1 MPLTVI
7 PAQAGIQWRRD
18 AVVAK
23 TGRSCSPA
31 CVGMTSRDRP
41 RDRLKFRRRL
51 PINWRTRVAPAA
63 PTTRRDMSEQNGS
76 KPLQLQYLTVNL
88 AQEEYGIDILAV
100 REIRGW
106 TPVTRIPQAP
116 HYVLGVLNLRGAIVP
131 VLDLRLR
138 FGLAREEYGATTVTV
153 VITVAGRL
161 FGVVVDGVSDVL
173 DVVEQDVRPVPDM
186 GTAVDTEYLKGLT
199 SAAERM
205 VLLLDVDKLL
215 QPQDAQML
223 EAALPAVADVKAVA

>member
-1 MPLTVI
+1 MHMSQTASLSH
-7 PAQAGIQWRRD
+7 AQAVET
-18 AVVAK
+18 AV
-23 TGRSCSPA
+23 T
-31 CVGMTSRDRP
+31 
-41 RDRLKFRRRL
+41 
-51 PINWRTRVAPAA
+51 
-63 PTTRRDMSEQNGS
+63 
-76 KPLQLQYLTVNL
+76 QYLTVNL
-88 AQEEYGIDILAV
+88 AQEEYAIDILAV

-116 HYVLGVLNLRGAIVP
+116 SYVLGVLNLRGAIVP

-138 FGLAREEYGATTVTV
+138 FGLAREEYNATTVTV
-153 VITVAGRL
+153 IITVAGRH

-173 DVVEQDVRPVPDM
+173 DVEAHSIKPVPDM

-199 SAAERM
+199 SAGERM

>member
-1 MPLTVI
+1 MSDN
-7 PAQAGIQWRRD
+7 AH
-18 AVVAK
+18 
-23 TGRSCSPA
+23 SE
-31 CVGMTSRDRP
+31 
-41 RDRLKFRRRL
+41 
-51 PINWRTRVAPAA
+51 AP
-63 PTTRRDMSEQNGS
+63 
-76 KPLQLQYLTVNL
+76 LQYLAVNL

-131 VLDLRLR
+131 ILDLRLR
-138 FGLAREEYGATTVTV
+138 FGLTREEYDATTVTV
-153 VITVAGRL
+153 IITVAGRL

-173 DVVEQDVRPVPDM
+173 DVGAADVKPVPDM
-186 GTAVDTEYLKGLT
+186 GTTVDTEYLKGLT
-199 SAAERM
+199 SVAERM

-223 EAALPAVADVKAVA
+223 EAALPAANVEAVA

>member
-1 MPLTVI
+1 MSDNP
-7 PAQAGIQWRRD
+7 Q
-18 AVVAK
+18 
-23 TGRSCSPA
+23 SE
-31 CVGMTSRDRP
+31 
-41 RDRLKFRRRL
+41 
-51 PINWRTRVAPAA
+51 AP
-63 PTTRRDMSEQNGS
+63 S
-76 KPLQLQYLTVNL
+76 QYLAVNL

-131 VLDLRLR
+131 VIDLRLR
-138 FGLAREEYGATTVTV
+138 FGLERETYDATTVTV
-153 VITVAGRL
+153 IITVAGRL
-161 FGVVVDGVSDVL
+161 FGVVVDSVSDVL
-173 DVVEQDVRPVPDM
+173 DIEPSATRPVPDM
-186 GTAVDTEYLKGLT
+186 GTTVDTEYLKGLT
-199 SAAERM
+199 TVAERM

>member
-1 MPLTVI
+1 
-7 PAQAGIQWRRD
+7 
-18 AVVAK
+18 
-23 TGRSCSPA
+23 
-31 CVGMTSRDRP
+31 
-41 RDRLKFRRRL
+41 
-51 PINWRTRVAPAA
+51 
-63 PTTRRDMSEQNGS
+63 MSEHDPS
-76 KPLQLQYLTVNL
+76 ERFLAQYLTVNL
-88 AQEEYGIDILAV
+88 AQEEYAIDILTV

-153 VITVAGRL
+153 VVTVAGRL
-161 FGVVVDGVSDVL
+161 FGVVVDAVSDVL
-173 DVVEQDVRPVPDM
+173 DVQADQVRPVPDM

-199 SAAERM
+199 SIEERM

-223 EAALPAVADVKAVA
+223 EAALPAVANVQAVV

>member
-1 MPLTVI
+1 
-7 PAQAGIQWRRD
+7 
-18 AVVAK
+18 
-23 TGRSCSPA
+23 
-31 CVGMTSRDRP
+31 
-41 RDRLKFRRRL
+41 
-51 PINWRTRVAPAA
+51 
-63 PTTRRDMSEQNGS
+63 MSEQNGS

>member
-1 MPLTVI
+1 MTH
-7 PAQAGIQWRRD
+7 PA
-18 AVVAK
+18 
-23 TGRSCSPA
+23 
-31 CVGMTSRDRP
+31 
-41 RDRLKFRRRL
+41 
-51 PINWRTRVAPAA
+51 NPAA
-63 PTTRRDMSEQNGS
+63 SAETAAAV
-76 KPLQLQYLTVNL
+76 QYLTVNL
-88 AQEEYGIDILAV
+88 ADEEYAIDILAV

-138 FGLAREEYGATTVTV
+138 FGLAREEYTATTVTV
-153 VITVAGRL
+153 IVTVAGRL
-161 FGVVVDGVSDVL
+161 FGVIVDAVSDVL
-173 DVVEQDVRPVPDM
+173 DVQPDQVRPVPDM

-199 SAAERM
+199 SVEERM

-215 QPQDAQML
+215 QPQDAQLL